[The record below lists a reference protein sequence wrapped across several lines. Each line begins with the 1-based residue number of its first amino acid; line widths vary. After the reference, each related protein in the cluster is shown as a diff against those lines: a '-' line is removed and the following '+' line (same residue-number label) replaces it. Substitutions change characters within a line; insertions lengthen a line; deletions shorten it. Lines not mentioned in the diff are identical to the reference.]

1 MINTDNID
9 FTAFYDSAQQL
20 VEMYKQELEY
30 QKVNA
35 SNTLSNSVDFDVD
48 FDEDS
53 ITLYF
58 NMAVYWYY
66 IEYGRNATG
75 GGGGQRWSNSVGE
88 IEQWMQNKMAK
99 GWFTPRNNGKIPRT
113 PKEIRRISYAIVQ
126 KIHKVGFYGTN
137 HQGLHILQQ
146 VLDKAESSGLLDQMV
161 NSVVSGFDKE
171 ITVDIEKL

>member
-1 MINTDNID
+1 MLNVDNID
-9 FTAFYDSAQQL
+9 LTTLYDGAREL
-20 VEMYKQELEY
+20 VDMYKQELEY

-35 SNTLSNSVDFDVD
+35 SGALSNSADFDFD

-53 ITLYF
+53 IVLYF
-58 NMAVYWYY
+58 IYNSYGYY
-66 IEYGRNATG
+66 IENGRNATG

-99 GWFTPRNNGKIPRT
+99 GWFTPRSNRKIPRT
-113 PKEIRRISYAIVQ
+113 PNEIRRISYAIVQ

-146 VLDKAESSGLLDQMV
+146 VLDKAESSGLLDKMV
-161 NSVVSGFDKE
+161 QSVVSGFDKE
-171 ITVDIEKL
+171 ITVEIEKL

>member
-35 SNTLSNSVDFDVD
+35 SGALSNSADFDVD

-58 NMAVYWYY
+58 NLAVYWYY
-66 IEYGRNATG
+66 IENGRNATG
-75 GGGGQRWSNSVGE
+75 GGGGQRWSNSVSE

-99 GWFTPRNNGKIPRT
+99 GWFVPRSNRKIPRT

-126 KIHKVGFYGTN
+126 KIHKEGFYSPN
-137 HQGLHILQQ
+137 HQGLHILQT
-146 VLDKAESSGLLDQMV
+146 VLDKADASGLLDKMV
-161 NSVVSGFDKE
+161 QSVVSGFDKE
-171 ITVDIEKL
+171 ITVEIEKL